1 MQKKYKKFLTT
12 AATATLVASAIVP
25 AASAASFSDTAGN
38 THERAIDSLVSQG
51 IISGYPDGTFKPN
64 RTLTRSDVV
73 KLLGKYL
80 VSKGYKIPSDYKTN
94 MRFSDLGS
102 TSQDELLQYA
112 ALVKDNG
119 VFNGSNGNLL
129 PGDPITRENMAVVL
143 VRAYT
148 NINNFDFLGHV
159 MDQDFKEDVIDYNR
173 AKAEARSAIRVLDY
187 YNVTGVPNFN
197 PKGNTTRG
205 QFSSFLYK
213 LLQVEV
219 PGEGLKAVEVV
230 DASTLKVTLTDN
242 TEHTVKLDTP
252 LETGK
257 ETPVKFKINGKEY
270 GTSVTYNVALT
281 VKSAEATAANKLKV
295 TLSDNSEH
303 AVTLENNL
311 PENEETT
318 VEFKIDGKD
327 YSAKVT
333 YVVTEVK
340 VASVKALNA
349 GQIEVKF
356 NQRVDLPASLTSAQ
370 LANYVSVSGVDN
382 NAVTLSRGQLSED
395 GRTLTISTNGAAA
408 LTGRYLVKVNNVKN
422 TAGTTVT
429 PYDDVVNFGTDT
441 VAPTLISTVNRD
453 AKTVRVTFSEPL
465 RAFSNSSITFRV
477 ANGTNVTGI
486 TGEIAAGATYA
497 DFDLSKAMVNG
508 QPLGANTSVT
518 ATFAGLRDIAGNF
531 STPNPLTTSFA
542 MGGADGVKPTLT
554 SISQTGPK
562 TFRLVFSERIQK
574 PAIGDLELRLGNS
587 ANAITSI
594 EAVPGDERSFIVTA
608 TNDLN
613 GVYNIGTASG
623 KTITDIS
630 GETNTFTTTHSFTL
644 DTAAPE
650 VTSTSVT
657 REGNFEYL
665 NIMLNKPVDLVTASR
680 VTASGNYVIGGVTH
694 TFNGTA
700 TALEYRENG
709 NRTVVRVKLDDLLGS
724 GDAADATYNVT
735 LSFTDVD
742 SAYGVNTANKA
753 VTFQRT
759 SDYSN
764 NENVLVAPTVTTS
777 ATDPKLT
784 NNQVRL
790 KFNHVVDATTASV
803 ASNYSIPN
811 ARITNAQVPS
821 DALDTVILTL
831 APNETTASGER
842 NLTIT
847 GVKAKDSVASQGNLT
862 AVVNLNEN
870 IRPTLNSAQ
879 FISANQIE
887 LTFSENVSGLAADA
901 FELVNSAGASVGIA
915 SVTGSTTD
923 YKAVVTLSAN
933 QPGGTIV
940 TVKKGTG
947 IAKVVDEAGNAVVD
961 IFDNI
966 QTTLRTN

>member
-80 VSKGYKIPSDYKTN
+80 VSQGYKIPSDYKTN
-94 MRFSDLGS
+94 MRFSDLRS

-129 PGDPITRENMAVVL
+129 PADPITRENMAVVL

-148 NINNFDFLGHV
+148 NINNFDFLGYV
-159 MDQDFKEDVIDYNR
+159 MDQDFNEDVIDYNR
-173 AKAEARSAIRVLDY
+173 AKAEARSAIRVLDF

-213 LLQVEV
+213 LLEVEV
-219 PGEGLKAVEVV
+219 PGEGLKAIEVV

-252 LETGK
+252 LEAGK
-257 ETPVKFKINGKEY
+257 ETPVKFTINGKQY
-270 GTSVTYNVALT
+270 ATSVTYNVALT
-281 VKSAEATAANKLKV
+281 VKTAEATAANKLKV

-303 AVTLENNL
+303 EVTLENNL

-340 VASVKALNA
+340 VATVKALNG

-356 NQRVDLPASLTSAQ
+356 NQRVDLPASLTQAQ
-370 LANYVSVSGVDN
+370 LANYVTVAGADN
-382 NAVTLSRGQLSED
+382 LNAVTLSRGQLSED
-395 GRTLTISTNGAAA
+395 GRTLTISTNGTAA
-408 LTGRYLVKVNNVKN
+408 LTGSYLVKVNNVKN
-422 TAGTTVT
+422 AAGTTVT
-429 PYDDVVNFGTDT
+429 PYVEVINFGTDT

-465 RAFSNSSITFRV
+465 RSFSNSSITFRL

-497 DFDLSKAMVNG
+497 DFDLSNAKVNG
-508 QPLGANTSVT
+508 QPLAANTQVE
-518 ATFAGLRDIAGNF
+518 ATFVGLRDIAGNF

-554 SISQTGPK
+554 SISQTGPR
-562 TFRLVFSERIQK
+562 TFRLTFSERIQK
-574 PAIGDLELRLGNS
+574 PAIDDLELRLGNS
-587 ANAITSI
+587 ANTITRI
-594 EAVPGDERSFIVTA
+594 DEVAGDDRSFTVTA
-608 TNDLN
+608 TNDLT
-613 GVYNIGTASG
+613 GVYNIGTAAG

-665 NIMLNKPVDLVTASR
+665 NITLNKPVDLVTASR
-680 VTASGNYVIGGVTH
+680 VTASGSYVKGGVTH
-694 TFNGTA
+694 SFSGAA

-709 NRTVVRVKLDDLLGS
+709 NRTVVRVRLDKLLGT
-724 GDAADATYNVT
+724 GDADNATYNVT
-735 LSFTDVD
+735 LSFTEVD

-753 VTFQRT
+753 VTFERT
-759 SDYSN
+759 TDYSN
-764 NENVLVAPTVTTS
+764 NENVLTAPTVTTS
-777 ATDPKLT
+777 VTDPTLT

-790 KFNHVVDATTASV
+790 KFNHVVDATTAIN

-811 ARITNAQVPS
+811 AKIANAQVLNN
-821 DALDTVILTL
+821 ALDTVVLTL
-831 APNETTASGER
+831 APNETTTTGLRE
-842 NLTIT
+842 LTIRN
-847 GVKAKDSVASQGNLT
+847 VKAKDSIATQPNIT
-862 AVVNLNEN
+862 TEVNLNEN
-870 IRPTLNSAQ
+870 IRPVLNSAV
-879 FISANQIE
+879 FTSANQIK
-887 LTFSENVSGLAADA
+887 LTFSENVSGLDTDSFAI
-901 FELVNSAGASVGIA
+901 VNAAGASVGIT
-915 SVTGSTTD
+915 SVAGSTSGNEVT
-923 YKAVVTLSAN
+923 VTLSAT
-933 QPGGTIV
+933 QGVGTTVTITPGA
-940 TVKKGTG
+940 G
-947 IAKVVDEAGNAVVD
+947 IEDVVDEAGNAVVD
-961 IFDNI
+961 TFNL
-966 QTTLRTN
+966 TPTLN

>member
-12 AATATLVASAIVP
+12 AATTTLVASAIVP

-38 THERAIDSLVSQG
+38 THELAIESLVSQG

-80 VSKGYKIPSDYKTN
+80 VSQGYKIPSDYKTN
-94 MRFSDLGS
+94 MRFSDLRS

-129 PGDPITRENMAVVL
+129 PADPITRENMAVVL

-148 NINNFDFLGHV
+148 NIKNFDFLGHILN
-159 MDQDFKEDVIDYNR
+159 QNFNEDVIDYNR

-213 LLQVEV
+213 MLQISV
-219 PGEGLKAVEVV
+219 PGEGLKAIEVV

-252 LETGK
+252 LEAGK
-257 ETPVKFKINGKEY
+257 ETPVKFTINGKEY
-270 GTSVTYNVALT
+270 STSVTYNVALT
-281 VKSAEATAANKLKV
+281 VKTAEATAANKLKV

-303 AVTLENNL
+303 EVTLENNL

-370 LANYVSVSGVDN
+370 LANYVTVSGVDN
-382 NAVTLSRGQLSED
+382 NGVTLSRGQLSED

-408 LTGRYLVKVNNVKN
+408 LSGRYLVKVNNVKN
-422 TAGTTVT
+422 AAGTTVT

-465 RAFSNSSITFRV
+465 RAFSNSSITFRL

-497 DFDLSKAMVNG
+497 DFDLSNAMVNG
-508 QPLGANTSVT
+508 QPLAANTAVT

-562 TFRLVFSERIQK
+562 TFRLTFSERIQK

-587 ANAITSI
+587 ANAITAI
-594 EAVPGDERSFIVTA
+594 DAVPGDDRSFIVTA
-608 TNDLN
+608 TNDLS
-613 GVYNIGTASG
+613 GVYNIGTAAG

-630 GETNTFTTTHSFTL
+630 GETNTFMTTHSFSL
-644 DTAAPE
+644 DTVAPE

-665 NIMLNKPVDLVTASR
+665 NITLNKPVDLVNASR
-680 VTASGNYVIGGVTH
+680 ITASGNYVKGGVTH

-709 NRTVVRVKLDDLLGS
+709 NRTVVRVKLDDLLGT
-724 GDAADATYNVT
+724 GDADNATYNVT
-735 LSFTDVD
+735 LSFTEVD

-764 NENVLVAPTVTTS
+764 NENVLTAPTVTTS
-777 ATDPKLT
+777 VADSTLT

-790 KFNHVVDATTASV
+790 KFNHVLDAPSASV

-831 APNETTASGER
+831 APNETTTTGPRE
-842 NLTIT
+842 LTIRN
-847 GVKAKDSVASQGNLT
+847 VRAKDSVAAQPNIT
-862 AVVNLNEN
+862 TEVNLKEN
-870 IRPTLNSAQ
+870 IRPVLNSAE
-879 FISANQIE
+879 FTAANQIE
-887 LTFSENVSGLAADA
+887 FTFSENVSGLDTDS
-901 FELVNSAGASVGIA
+901 FVIVNAAGATVGIA
-915 SVTGSTTD
+915 SVAGSTTD
-923 YKAVVTLSAN
+923 NKVTVTLASN
-933 QPGGTIV
+933 QTVNTSVTI
-940 TVKKGTG
+940 TAGAG
-947 IAKVVDEAGNAVVD
+947 IEDVVDEAGNAVVHP
-961 IFDNI
+961 FTLSPTL
-966 QTTLRTN
+966 TTN

>member
-1 MQKKYKKFLTT
+1 MQKKNRKFLTST
-12 AATATLVASAIVP
+12 AAAALVASAIVP
-25 AASAASFSDTAGN
+25 VASAASFSDTAGN
-38 THERAIDSLVSQG
+38 THELAIDSLVSQG

-80 VSKGYKIPSDYKTN
+80 VSQGYKVPSDYKTN
-94 MRFSDLGS
+94 MRFSDLRS

-129 PGDPITRENMAVVL
+129 PADPITRENMAVVL

-159 MDQDFKEDVIDYNR
+159 LKQEFKEDVIDYNR

-213 LLQVEV
+213 MLQVEV
-219 PGEGLKAVEVV
+219 QGEGLKAIEVV

-252 LETGK
+252 LEAGK
-257 ETPVKFKINGKEY
+257 ETPVKFTINGKQY
-270 GTSVTYNVALT
+270 ATSVTYNVALT

-295 TLSDNSEH
+295 TLSDNTEH
-303 AVTLENNL
+303 EVTLDNNL
-311 PENEETT
+311 PENEETNVT
-318 VEFKIDGKD
+318 FKIDGKE

-333 YVVTEVK
+333 FTVTEVK
-340 VASVKALNA
+340 VATVKALNA

-356 NQRVDLPASLTSAQ
+356 NQRVDLPASLTQAQ
-370 LANYVSVSGVDN
+370 LSNYVSISGVDN
-382 NAVTLSRGQLSED
+382 TNAVSLSQGQLSED
-395 GRTLTISTNGAAA
+395 GRTLTITTNGAAA

-429 PYDDVVNFGTDT
+429 PYDEVLNFGSDT
-441 VAPTLISTVNRD
+441 VSPTLISTVNRD

-465 RAFSNSSITFRV
+465 RAFSNSSITFRL

-486 TGEIAAGATYA
+486 TGEIPAGAWYA
-497 DFDLSKAMVNG
+497 DFDLSNAKVNG
-508 QPLGANTSVT
+508 QPLAANTSVT

-562 TFRLVFSERIQK
+562 KFRLTFSERIQK
-574 PAIGDLELRLGNS
+574 PAVGDLEIRLGTSPNT
-587 ANAITSI
+587 ITAI
-594 EAVPGDERSFIVTA
+594 EAVPGDDRSFIVTA
-608 TNDLN
+608 TNNLK

-680 VTASGNYVIGGVTH
+680 VTASGNYVKGGVTY
-694 TFNGTA
+694 TISGTA
-700 TALEYRENG
+700 TPLEYRENG
-709 NRTVVRVKLDDLLGS
+709 NRTAVRVKLDDLLGTS
-724 GDAADATYNVT
+724 DTDNATYNVT
-735 LSFTDVD
+735 LSFTEVD

-753 VTFQRT
+753 ITFQRT
-759 SDYSN
+759 SDYLN
-764 NENVLVAPTVTTS
+764 NENVLQAPTVTTS
-777 ATDPKLT
+777 VTDSNLT

-811 ARITNAQVPS
+811 ATITNAQVPS

-831 APNETTASGER
+831 SQNGTTTSGER

-847 GVKAKDSVASQGNLT
+847 GVKAKDSIATQPNLT
-862 AVVNLNEN
+862 TVVDLKEN
-870 IRPTLNSAQ
+870 IRPMINSAQ
-879 FISANQIE
+879 FTAANQIE
-887 LTFSENVSGLAADA
+887 LTFSENVSGLAKDS
-901 FELVNSAGASVGIA
+901 FVLQNSAGASVGIE
-915 SVTGSTTD
+915 SVTSETTGN
-923 YKAVVTLSAN
+923 KAVITLTANQEVGTAVTLRNGA
-933 QPGGTIV
+933 
-940 TVKKGTG
+940 G
-947 IAKVVDEAGNAVVD
+947 IASIVDAAGNAVVD
-961 IFDNI
+961 PINLSA
-966 QTTLRTN
+966 TLLTN